1 MKKIIC
7 LLISILLVISFSVTG
22 YSEQALAGSSY
33 SFMPDVDGKPK
44 VMLYN
49 DYYKLYYND
58 IFEAEFANL
67 KYYNMSGMT
76 EKTLEPLTDN
86 NYIYAAVILTDDETQ
101 DYLKYNNSV
110 LTSVFEATDILY
122 VGETTPI
129 SVVKLT
135 KENAEKLLN
144 VQQVEGIFPA
154 FYSSSIF
161 DDGLSGIRTLGDVT
175 DTPDVTS
182 ADARY
187 LLRFSTGLETVNK
200 SSAKKFYLCG
210 DMNSDGKINSADARI
225 ALRTAAKLEKKVT
238 IAFDSSVEWDD
249 FRNF

>member
-7 LLISILLVISFSVTG
+7 LFFAILLLISFSVTG
-22 YSEQALAGSSY
+22 YAEQSLAGKSY
-33 SFMPDVDGKPK
+33 SFMPVVDGKPK
-44 VMLYN
+44 VMIHN

-67 KYYNMSGMT
+67 KHNYNMNGMT
-76 EKTLEPLTDN
+76 KNTLEPLTDN
-86 NYIYAAVILTDDETQ
+86 NYIYASIILTDDETK

-110 LTSVFEATDILY
+110 LASVFEAADILY

-135 KENAEKLLN
+135 KENAEKLQN

-154 FYSSSIF
+154 FFSA
-161 DDGLSGIRTLGDVT
+161 DVLTNGMLGQRTMGDVT

-187 LLRFSTGLETVNK
+187 LLRFSAGLETVNK
-200 SSAKKFYLCG
+200 SFAKEFYFCG
-210 DMNSDGKINSADARI
+210 DMNFDGKINSADARI
-225 ALRTAAKLEKKVT
+225 ALRTAAKLEEKSIIT
-238 IAFDSSVEWDD
+238 FGSTDD
-249 FRNF
+249 WNDF

>member
-1 MKKIIC
+1 MC
-7 LLISILLVISFSVTG
+7 
-22 YSEQALAGSSY
+22 YAEQSLAGNSY

-44 VMLYN
+44 VMIHN

-76 EKTLEPLTDN
+76 ENTLEPLTDN

-110 LTSVFEATDILY
+110 LESVFKAKDILY

-135 KENAEKLLN
+135 KENAEKLQN
-144 VQQVEGIFPA
+144 VQQIEGIFPA
-154 FYSSSIF
+154 FYSAAVLTNGF
-161 DDGLSGIRTLGDVT
+161 LGKRTMGDVT

-187 LLRFSTGLETVNK
+187 LLRFSAGLETVNK
-200 SSAKKFYLCG
+200 SFAKEFYFCG
-210 DMNSDGKINSADARI
+210 DMNFDGKINSADARI

-238 IAFDSSVEWDD
+238 ITFASSTDWDD